1 MAAPSS
7 SLQENKW
14 LEVYIDALAD
24 RGGSR
29 LGPEETA
36 LVRKGEALAVPLG
49 MHFFATQASQAPPEA
64 LARAWRRASAGGPH
78 SERESRVTNTSW
90 RLWHM
95 AMRREN
101 ARLEELAAARQRPSY
116 GADIPEED
124 SDVEDE
130 ADQDNDDKA
139 KEMEPSS
146 PSARENPLVHFAPDE
161 SLPRPPPLPP
171 RSLYVVMISLHG
183 LVRGH
188 EMELGKDADTGGQV
202 KYVVDMARELGKHP
216 LVARVDLLTRLIED
230 PAVDPSYA
238 NPLEPLDESGRS
250 FIVRI
255 PCGDPAVYLPKE
267 QLWPHVREFSDRAVP
282 TIGATL
288 ESLNKDDADG
298 ESHTHVRLACVHGHY
313 ADAGEVASNIACTL
327 GVPMVLTGHSLGRN
341 KREHLLRAGRLT
353 PAEIERKYNIS
364 RRIEGEER
372 ALNVADMVVTST
384 AQEIAE
390 QWALYDGYAPRLAS
404 VLRKTAASTRYGR
417 SMALMKIIPPGVGG
431 LEAVAEDASPNA
443 NNARDQAEGAGD
455 DASSSPTERSMPL
468 RKDASHASSIADL
481 ASMDEAGAPTPA
493 FWEAANRFLR
503 QPGKPVILAMCRPD
517 AKKNVTSLVKAFG
530 STPGLK
536 DIANLVL
543 VLGTRDNVEELSVGA
558 QAVVNDV
565 LHLIDR
571 YDVYGSVAMPKHHT
585 QADVPDIYKLA
596 FSTGGVFVNV
606 ALQEPFGL
614 TLIEAASHGVPIVA
628 TCHGGPVDIHRTLK
642 NGMLV
647 EPRDV
652 GSIGEALLELVTD
665 RQKWSECSKNG
676 LDNIHKYSWASHCD
690 TYIDS
695 VLRCRGAAAMNA
707 AAAAVA
713 ATPNAKGDSWG
724 ALNVSRSADYGDAIR
739 ALGEDLASEAEDIT
753 GGTHSDGEPI
763 FREIGGAAGLRGTAE
778 ECGYNS
784 DSIVMPEASPAAE
797 SFLLDAKDVPPSDP
811 VTPAA
816 STDGSPPAP
825 LLVVAVDACA
835 LAAGARALARALQE
849 PDIVVGAASE
859 VPIDELAAALEAE
872 GEQIGRLAFATAAFG
887 TEMYVPSTDIEGELE
902 RSETWGEH
910 VGFRWRSEGYR
921 RGMRHAARGWLELD
935 EACSSELLLTY
946 REVGPQAS
954 NNVGDRLAVLRRRL
968 RTRGLHCSI
977 LQNKLEGADV
987 LQLMPSR
994 AGRAHALR
1002 FFAMTTG
1009 RAMATDVAVL
1019 VPSLELLREGL
1030 SDYNALVFEGA
1041 QRAALVGSPGKGTR
1055 PAEAPLTFFP
1065 DAASAVRRCAV
1076 RLSAA
1081 RDALPKARLPL

>member
-404 VLRKTAASTRYGR
+404 VLRKTAARTGYGR

-596 FSTGGVFVNV
+596 FSTGF
-606 ALQEPFGL
+606 
-614 TLIEAASHGVPIVA
+614 AAG
-628 TCHGGPVDIHRTLK
+628 T
-642 NGMLV
+642 
-647 EPRDV
+647 E
-652 GSIGEALLELVTD
+652 EALMYF
-665 RQKWSECSKNG
+665 QACNG
-676 LDNIHKYSWASHCD
+676 LAD
-690 TYIDS
+690 TGVVDEATWDALIAKSGFQARLDE
-695 VLRCRGAAAMNA
+695 APA
-707 AAAAVA
+707 AAA
-713 ATPNAKGDSWG
+713 
-724 ALNVSRSADYGDAIR
+724 
-739 ALGEDLASEAEDIT
+739 
-753 GGTHSDGEPI
+753 
-763 FREIGGAAGLRGTAE
+763 
-778 ECGYNS
+778 
-784 DSIVMPEASPAAE
+784 
-797 SFLLDAKDVPPSDP
+797 PPP
-811 VTPAA
+811 PPP
-816 STDGSPPAP
+816 PPAP
-825 LLVVAVDACA
+825 APAPPPPPASSEFQRRHDIGSPAPEADAPTKY
-835 LAAGARALARALQE
+835 RFTKHY
-849 PDIVVGAASE
+849 ASE
-859 VPIDELAAALEAE
+859 TVFRPIVRLEE
-872 GEQIGRLAFATAAFG
+872 G
-887 TEMYVPSTDIEGELE
+887 
-902 RSETWGEH
+902 
-910 VGFRWRSEGYR
+910 
-921 RGMRHAARGWLELD
+921 
-935 EACSSELLLTY
+935 
-946 REVGPQAS
+946 
-954 NNVGDRLAVLRRRL
+954 
-968 RTRGLHCSI
+968 
-977 LQNKLEGADV
+977 GADV
-987 LQLMPSR
+987 REMQAAMSR
-994 AGRAHALR
+994 AGFDCGDDDMEYWYFGYQTEEALKT
-1002 FFAMTTG
+1002 FQSANGLPESGVCCAMTWVALLGEEAVATPRVDDPDTDPG
-1009 RAMATDVAVL
+1009 NLDDGFGSDSCRLNADLDCNSLDDKGGVYLLGEQRWERRA
-1019 VPSLELLREGL
+1019 
-1030 SDYNALVFEGA
+1030 
-1041 QRAALVGSPGKGTR
+1041 
-1055 PAEAPLTFFP
+1055 
-1065 DAASAVRRCAV
+1065 
-1076 RLSAA
+1076 
-1081 RDALPKARLPL
+1081 